1 MMKTLSLTALA
12 LFALPGLALARHK
25 PAPPPDLVSVPAG
38 PQVETFWPYTG
49 TDYSAS
55 PKDPINLIFV
65 GDADPRLIR
74 QALLALDGNRAA
86 IGLPNEFPFNCTWAD
101 AIGSPQT
108 GYSED
113 AGWQGSALQLQCG
126 DYASAR
132 VHLRLFRHGAY
143 TLGAAH
149 FDVLIPGT
157 TSHEA
162 LSWEFPRSFVTF
174 DLARSGLL
182 VAKPGAAPS
191 ITPAPT
197 YRTIREP
204 IFNGLSPKLRFVLGL
219 PANPPPGDVPIPN
232 DGVATVLT
240 LGGVLEPVS
249 SDVVV
254 EFDHPFNQT
263 IPKPFCATGP
273 GDFLKVKGTVHM
285 VHRVRTN
292 PSGRYTSRFMA
303 SGILQVAPIDP
314 RTGAVGETYMVTVS
328 EMHRTGLTDRRQAA
342 SMTAVQVLLAHPA
355 QSLFEKLWAGSVNRY
370 VRKER
375 CGF

>member
-1 MMKTLSLTALA
+1 VA
-12 LFALPGLALARHK
+12 
-25 PAPPPDLVSVPAG
+25 
-38 PQVETFWPYTG
+38 
-49 TDYSAS
+49 
-55 PKDPINLIFV
+55 
-65 GDADPRLIR
+65 
-74 QALLALDGNRAA
+74 
-86 IGLPNEFPFNCTWAD
+86 
-101 AIGSPQT
+101 
-108 GYSED
+108 
-113 AGWQGSALQLQCG
+113 WQGSALQLQCG

-162 LSWEFPRSFVTF
+162 LSWEFPQSFVTF

-182 VAKPGAAPS
+182 VASESTPA
-191 ITPAPT
+191 ITPSPT
-197 YRTIREP
+197 YRTIRWQ
-204 IFNGLSPKLRFVLGL
+204 IFNGVPVALRGALGL
-219 PANPPPGDVPIPN
+219 PLDDQLSDVDIPN
-232 DGVATVLT
+232 DGAATVLT
-240 LGGVLEPVS
+240 LGGVLDPVS

-273 GDFLKVKGTVHM
+273 GDFLKVEGTIHM
-285 VHRVRTN
+285 VHRVRTK

-303 SGILQVAPIDP
+303 SGILQVTPIDLQ
-314 RTGAVGETYMVTVS
+314 TGAVGESYMATVS

-342 SMTAVQVLLAHPA
+342 SLIAVQVLLAHPA

>member
-1 MMKTLSLTALA
+1 MKILSLTALA
-12 LFALPGLALARHK
+12 LLAVPGLALAWHK
-25 PAPPPDLVSVPAG
+25 PSPPPGLVSVPAG
-38 PQVETFWPYTG
+38 PQVETFWPFTG

-65 GDADPRLIR
+65 GEADPRLIR
-74 QALLALDGNRAA
+74 QTLLALDGNRTP
-86 IGLPNEFPFNCTWAD
+86 LFPDVFPFNCTWTD

-113 AGWQGSALQLQCG
+113 VDWQGSALQLQCG

-162 LSWEFPRSFVTF
+162 LSWEFPQSFVTF

-182 VAKPGAAPS
+182 VANPEAAPS

-197 YRTIREP
+197 YRTIRWQ
-204 IFNGLSPKLRFVLGL
+204 IFNGVPVALRGALGL
-219 PANPPPGDVPIPN
+219 PLDDQSSDVDIPN

-273 GDFLKVKGTVHM
+273 GDFLKVEGTIHM
-285 VHRVRTN
+285 VHRVRTK

-303 SGILQVAPIDP
+303 SGVLQVTPIDLL
-314 RTGAVGETYMVTVS
+314 TGVVGETYMATVS

-342 SMTAVQVLLAHPA
+342 SLTAAQVLLAHPA
-355 QSLFEKLWAGSVNRY
+355 QSLFEKLRAGSVNRY